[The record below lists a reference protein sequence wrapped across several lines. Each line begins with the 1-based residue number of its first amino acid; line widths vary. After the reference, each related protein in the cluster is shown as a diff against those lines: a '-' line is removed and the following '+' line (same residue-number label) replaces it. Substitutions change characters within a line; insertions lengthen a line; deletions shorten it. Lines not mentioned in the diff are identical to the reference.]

1 MNLEV
6 NLGGIRLA
14 NPVVMASG
22 RYAVVKLR
30 RGRGASFA
38 GGRCPGYGSGWS
50 AGASR
55 GPEGGPVPRISCLLW
70 NVKQQF

>member
-14 NPVVMASG
+14 NPVVMAWG

-38 GGRCPGYGSGWS
+38 GGRCPGYGS
-50 AGASR
+50 AGASWAR
-55 GPEGGPVPRISCLLW
+55 GGPCQDYHGMIEM
-70 NVKQQF
+70 

>member
-14 NPVVMASG
+14 NPVVMAWG

-38 GGRCPGYGSGWS
+38 GGRCPGYGS
-50 AGASR
+50 AGASWAR
-55 GPEGGPVPRISCLLW
+55 GWPVPRLSWHDRDVIGI
-70 NVKQQF
+70 

>member
-14 NPVVMASG
+14 NPVVMAWG

-38 GGRCPGYGSGWS
+38 WARGW
-50 AGASR
+50 
-55 GPEGGPVPRISCLLW
+55 PVPRLSWHDRDMTGIC
-70 NVKQQF
+70 

>member
-14 NPVVMASG
+14 NPVVMAWG

-30 RGRGASFA
+30 RGRGHPSPAVGVPA
-38 GGRCPGYGSGWS
+38 MGRRVPPGPG
-50 AGASR
+50 
-55 GPEGGPVPRISCLLW
+55 GGPCQDYHGMIEM
-70 NVKQQF
+70 